1 MTVSRNKITRKLPFW
16 HEAALITALSVVW
29 VFGDTNTVIAQ
40 QVNPLTITTPAVQ
53 KQTGAAPSRPRM
65 LSVPNLRKKKTA
77 PPRPAPRSMTG
88 GGVQIDSLSA
98 INVNEAGVLLPSNG
112 GFGVD
117 MWKGT
122 SASLVQQ
129 LLPSLPIN
137 APSAAMRDLSRRL
150 LLTPARLPE
159 GEFKGAG
166 LIAQRLS
173 LLMAMGDMKGASDL
187 FRSLPDVTGEPEL
200 VRLEMEL
207 RLLAYDTDRAC
218 SLASREM
225 PINPSQYWKKA
236 FNFCQI
242 IQGQTG
248 KAALGVSM
256 MREMGEADEVFL
268 QIAEALIVK
277 EAPQLESLPNPSALH
292 FAMAREANAPLPA
305 DVLSSN
311 TPSVARAVATSS
323 LASQGLRLE
332 AAERAD
338 AAGALP
344 KATLRQLYASVEF
357 SEADRANPL
366 SRADVEF
373 GPMVRALLYHTALTQ
388 TVPTAKA
395 EAAARAFA
403 LARDEGRYAST
414 VQVFEPVLDRIPPSV
429 DLKWF
434 APEAIR
440 AFLVIG
446 NFKSAGDWYQILRSR
461 AGFDPEM
468 EKALAS
474 FRPIAWL
481 FEFEGTDRLGPEI
494 LADWWNAQK
503 ADPEAHVKAA
513 VLYTIL
519 EALGLEVSAESWDP
533 IINASDRK
541 GVLLPN
547 VGIWRRLQALAK
559 KDEREVES
567 QPQPMSWS
575 AKTIPSDGE
584 NPASIGTVSIDK
596 VVLSAPTATA
606 TPMAGKILATSLDN
620 PSVTGE
626 RIGET
631 VLLSLIAIGNAG
643 PAKVDPLVLGDVLRA
658 LKAAGLKKEARAL
671 ALDAVLARG
680 L

>member
-1 MTVSRNKITRKLPFW
+1 MTVSRNKSIFASVAVACLASAVSSATAQLARPQSLLPP
-16 HEAALITALSVVW
+16 VVQEQ
-29 VFGDTNTVIAQ
+29 TV
-40 QVNPLTITTPAVQ
+40 
-53 KQTGAAPSRPRM
+53 GAASKPRM
-65 LSVPNLRKKKTA
+65 LSAPNIKRDKKA
-77 PPRPAPRSMTG
+77 PPRPAPRSVTG
-88 GGVQIDSLSA
+88 GGVQIDNLSE
-98 INVNEAGVLLPSNG
+98 ININEAGVLLPSNG
-112 GFGVD
+112 GFGID

-122 SASLVQQ
+122 SASLVSR
-129 LLPSLPIN
+129 LLASLPIN

-159 GEFKGAG
+159 GEYKGAD
-166 LIAQRLS
+166 LIATRIQ
-173 LLMAMGDMKGASDL
+173 LLIAMGDLKGATDL
-187 FRSLPDVTGEPEL
+187 FRSLPDVEREPAL

-207 RLLAYDTDRAC
+207 RLRAYDTDRAC
-218 SLASREM
+218 TLASREM
-225 PINPSQYWKKA
+225 PINPTPYWKKA
-236 FNFCQI
+236 FNFCHI
-242 IQGQTG
+242 VNGQPG
-248 KAALGVSM
+248 KAELGVSM
-256 MREMGEADEVFL
+256 MREMGEADDVFL
-268 QIAEALIVK
+268 LLAESIIAKEVPELI
-277 EAPQLESLPNPSALH
+277 SLPNPSALH
-292 FAMAREANAPLPA
+292 FAMARQANARLPA

-311 TPSVARAVATSS
+311 TPGDARAVATSS

-414 VQVFEPVLDRIPPSV
+414 VQVFEPVLVRIPPSV

-446 NFKSAGDWYQILRSR
+446 NFKSAGSWYQILRSR
-461 AGFDPEM
+461 ASFDPEM
-468 EKALAS
+468 EKALTS
-474 FRPIAWL
+474 FQPIAWL
-481 FEFEGTDRLGPEI
+481 FEFEGTNALGADV
-494 LADWWNAQK
+494 LTDWWRAQK
-503 ADPEAHVKAA
+503 GDPEAPAKAA

-519 EALGLEVSAESWDP
+519 EALGLEVSAEAWDP
-533 IINASDRK
+533 IIDAEVRK
-541 GVLLPN
+541 SETLPN
-547 VGIWRRLQALAK
+547 VAVWRRLQELAK
-559 KDEREVES
+559 GEGQGNAKM
-567 QPQPMSWS
+567 PQTNTWS
-575 AKTIPSDGE
+575 ASAVSSLAAKPVET
-584 NPASIGTVSIDK
+584 ALSIEK
-596 VVLSAPTATA
+596 VALGAPTSTNLASS
-606 TPMAGKILATSLDN
+606 GKILATQLDN
-620 PSVTGE
+620 PAVTGV
-626 RIGET
+626 RVGET
-631 VLLSLIAIGNAG
+631 VLLSLLAIGNAG

-658 LKAAGLKKEARAL
+658 LKTAGLKKEARAL